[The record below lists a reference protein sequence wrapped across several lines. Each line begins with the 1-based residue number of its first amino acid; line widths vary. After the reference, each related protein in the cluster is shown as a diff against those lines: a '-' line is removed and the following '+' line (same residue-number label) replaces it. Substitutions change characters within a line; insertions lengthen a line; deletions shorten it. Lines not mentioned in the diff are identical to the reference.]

1 MTQRTPLLLKVLH
14 QYNPAATAGIRL
26 QPMPWTNLFLQ
37 QSGAIIRPVPQGLLL
52 LIPTHILKT
61 EPGTSPAIPD
71 WLDFAVLIDDPEL
84 IPAAKWPDKP
94 HGRNVWLW
102 KLTTPTPDPNTTD
115 TCVITSGSRESQ
127 PGITEDAAPNPA
139 LTCTLTDLTLRPESV
154 HGIARVSKDLL
165 TASQP
170 PNELTLQLRFP
181 AATFKPT
188 FAIRLS
194 PADNSNNYTFKLIDT
209 QKNKVADFEPSPQES
224 GVWTCSL
231 DTECTVSV
239 LDPSWYFIAPDP
251 NGGTPIQI
259 PVPRPRLNT
268 LNAPVVI
275 TIKNPGT

>member
-1 MTQRTPLLLKVLH
+1 MTQRTPLHLKVLH

-26 QPMPWTNLFLQ
+26 QPMPWTNLSLA

-84 IPAAKWPDKP
+84 IAAAKWPEKTD
-94 HGRNVWLW
+94 GRNVWLW
-102 KLTTPTPDPNTTD
+102 KLTTPPTELTNTTD
-115 TCVITSGSRESQ
+115 TCIITSGSREAN

-154 HGIARVSKDLL
+154 LGVARVSKDLL
-165 TASQP
+165 TAGTP
-170 PNELTLQLRFP
+170 PTKLTLQFP
-181 AATFKPT
+181 AATFNPNIT
-188 FAIRLS
+188 IRLS
-194 PADNSNNYTFKLIDT
+194 PAENTDSYNFKLIDT
-209 QKNKVADFEPSPQES
+209 QQNDVADFVRSTQES

-231 DTECTVSV
+231 NTECTVSAV
-239 LDPSWYFIAPDP
+239 PSSWYFITPDP

-259 PVPRPRLNT
+259 PVPRPRLNA
-268 LNAPVVI
+268 LNDPVVI